1 MHTVKT
7 THIFPEDHYES
18 LEFVCHE
25 DGIFDDRS
33 IGYISVTDIA
43 GDEVHLPNVKSPA
56 VVKFFAEFIELANVL
71 REKDKGNR
79 APEEP
84 MSYRRKIHKKID
96 GWIQQE
102 KEDK

>member
-7 THIFPEDHYES
+7 THIFHEDHYES

-43 GDEVHLPNVKSPA
+43 GD
-56 VVKFFAEFIELANVL
+56 
-71 REKDKGNR
+71 
-79 APEEP
+79 
-84 MSYRRKIHKKID
+84 
-96 GWIQQE
+96 
-102 KEDK
+102 